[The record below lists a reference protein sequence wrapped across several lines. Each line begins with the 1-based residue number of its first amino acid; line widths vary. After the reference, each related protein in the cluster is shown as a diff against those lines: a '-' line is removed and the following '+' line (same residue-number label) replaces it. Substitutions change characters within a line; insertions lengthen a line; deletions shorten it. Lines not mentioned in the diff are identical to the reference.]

1 MTNMTLQAVRQ
12 LIANDSYA
20 ITFQS
25 LAQYR
30 GALLRHFDTL
40 TEGLVA
46 AQRVPD
52 ALPQSATST
61 ISSVTLGEALYALDL
76 VLNKMDIPGLSGQ
89 RAYASGV
96 LKQATT
102 SETPALIVTGTLPG
116 GSLQVVIDPTLP
128 ADVVMLTGGA

>member
-25 LAQYR
+25 VEQYR
-30 GALLRHFDTL
+30 ATLLRRFDSL
-40 TEGLVA
+40 TEGLTA
-46 AQRVPD
+46 AHRVP
-52 ALPQSATST
+52 AMLPQDVAHTSPP
-61 ISSVTLGEALYALDL
+61 VTLGEALYALDL

-96 LKQATT
+96 LKRATA

-116 GSLQVVIDPTLP
+116 GSLQVVVDPALP